1 MATKKP
7 KPVVSAGPF
16 TGFPKA
22 GINWF
27 QSLAVAQNREWFQ
40 AHKDGYEQLWLAP
53 MSSLLTELRAPL
65 EKLYGRKLGPTKI
78 FRLNRDVRFSK
89 DKSPYKTNIAGLL
102 PFEGFK
108 PMEGPA
114 ALYLHLG
121 LEEFVAFGFYMLET
135 PSVLKLRKQ
144 LLDEKVGPA
153 LAKLFAGAQKVGL
166 EPDGMEKLK
175 RPPPG
180 VSADHPRVEL
190 LKQKSLALGRGD
202 IPKSVRF
209 TAGFKAWVLEQAKAA
224 APVVKWGLAQKL

>member
-1 MATKKP
+1 MATKKT
-7 KPVVSAGPF
+7 KPVPSVGPF
-16 TGFPKA
+16 TGFPKP
-22 GINWF
+22 GISWF

-53 MSSLLTELRAPL
+53 MTSLLAELRGPL
-65 EKLYGRKLGPTKI
+65 EELYGRKLGAPKI

-89 DKSPYKTNIAGLL
+89 DKSPYKTNVAGMI
-102 PFEGFK
+102 PFDGFK

-121 LEEFVAFGFYMLET
+121 LKEVVAFGFYMLET
-135 PSVLKLRKQ
+135 PSLQKLRKH

-153 LAKLFAGAQKVGL
+153 LAKLISAAGKTGL
-166 EPDGMEKLK
+166 VPDSMERLK

-180 VSADHPRVEL
+180 VSPDHPRVEL
-190 LKQKSLALGRGD
+190 LKNKALALSRED

-209 TAGFKAWVLEQAKAA
+209 GAGFKGWVLEQAKAA